1 MPVGS
6 SVETPPN
13 HRVGRDYERNL
24 RANVPR
30 TFYAA
35 CMSDGDRTTSLD
47 PNLEIGLEPS
57 IAQRLLEWQH
67 DTGYR
72 LDLDEWLTEGNTKAK
87 VAVVLASGPKQLS
100 KIIIKACP
108 PDRLTAR
115 EPRLHTQALAESPP
129 DFVSQHLVSQPFE
142 TIESSDKWRLL
153 FQSIAGD
160 SLRQIKPLAGVLHDD
175 RLPRLVGIITKSLLV
190 DWNVTF
196 DTQHVEPQVLLKREL
211 GSKAD
216 RNGPLIR
223 FLRDQTIENE
233 SWVRFAADPRLAV
246 PNAIQWSINH
256 DTWPDSNELIWAHF
270 GHVHGDLHPGN
281 VLIRIAPEPDA
292 HQFRLIDMSC
302 YSPAGSLARDL
313 NHLGLSILNEYFLD
327 TAARR
332 AGLMSIALGE
342 EGGASRAS
350 LELHGL
356 SAIFD
361 EVRQV
366 AGQWQSSMNGMRD
379 DWEDQMSLALVTEAL
394 EFVGRSSLPMNKRIW
409 FFELACVALGRY
421 LERHNVAIPPADP
434 ARVHLVGAHVPRVI
448 ENAVEKLLASCDFFS
463 GARSVICVFTD
474 TIQAETA
481 QRAATY
487 PWVGVMSFDADLDT
501 TGALKIA
508 REKAQRLNRLVAMGQ
523 AAKYANGS
531 TTWFALGGLSDR
543 PETIISTELRA
554 WRRAYKKTLDD
565 SLSALAKFSPHP
577 VTLVIFG
584 EPDGRVRIIAE
595 AVDDRFSDRAQI
607 VLVNDGTGDLG
618 GFVDV
623 YIELDPREVIE
634 ALPAYE
640 PQADPP
646 ATVPGHRGPL
656 ILDQEDNDWIRELAD
671 IVDQAA
677 GAAAGDLE
685 DVGRGFLR
693 GRMIAWFELSL
704 NLDVVPRMAESLFA
718 RILEEIDARDTRR
731 ISLLHYPG
739 AGGTTLARRAAWEM
753 HREVPTLY
761 CSSIHDEHG
770 LAQRVSRLS
779 QITGLPVL
787 VVLEQATDLVAD
799 RFYNRLRGDSIPA
812 VLLIVSRRNERPQGT
827 GSRSFYLGPATT
839 AAAVADLAERYSE
852 YVPHRKRELASVKP
866 GQPTAVPFYFGL
878 LAFEDEYEGI
888 EDYVSHSVANTTG
901 SDDEILLFIALIHRY
916 AGVSVA
922 GDLFAEILNVSADRA
937 VQLERSI
944 SDAARGLLIEDEPGF
959 WRTAHWL
966 VAAEM
971 IRQLL
976 RSATGDQDAW
986 RLGLSSLATRVIDQ
1000 ALQVFGPELPDDIR
1014 AVLDRLFIVRENRE
1028 QLDEPRPRSFSEL
1041 LEDIPS
1047 LNGRLEV
1054 LRHLAE
1060 SFPQEPHYWAHYGR
1074 LLSYEVG
1081 DTRAALDALNKA
1093 LLLDENDGVLY
1104 HIRGMVYRRQLREF
1118 SQDLKVSGNEEKL
1131 LRSVDLALA
1140 DFAEAAR
1147 LKDDSEYPHVA
1158 SVQVAVAA
1166 IDVAYARSGCASH
1179 SEFFSRPTSAPYR
1192 LLLERAEN
1200 AMDAIAEIRGG
1211 DQGSARADE
1220 ASLQLAALYDD
1231 YSALLQG
1238 WRHLLDRQDVYK
1250 APIRRQ
1256 LVRAYCRRAGS
1267 WSALRPND
1275 LIRVRTLLEENLRDD
1290 PTDSR
1295 SLRDW
1300 LRVARMGETSLDRA
1314 SELVSYWASQS
1325 DERDALYY
1333 DYVLSALQV
1342 IEGRASMLREAQRK
1356 TVRCRERASTFG
1368 NRKFSYEW
1376 LGHGSGLGMLIHYSD
1391 VPESWDRNDPDS
1403 VPIMLRRLP
1412 ARVSQIGSP
1421 QAGTLRLNEGLDAF
1435 FVPARAGVL
1444 RNRHENARVEAV
1456 IGFSYDGLRAWSV
1469 RLVPGSTSEP

>member
-1 MPVGS
+1 
-6 SVETPPN
+6 
-13 HRVGRDYERNL
+13 
-24 RANVPR
+24 
-30 TFYAA
+30 
-35 CMSDGDRTTSLD
+35 MSDGDRATALD
-47 PNLEIGLEPS
+47 PDLEVGLEPS
-57 IAQRLLEWQH
+57 IAQRLLQWQQ

-72 LDLDEWLTEGNTKAK
+72 LDLDEWLTAGNTKAK
-87 VAVVLASGPKQLS
+87 VAVVLASGPAPPS
-100 KIIIKACP
+100 KMIIKACP

-115 EPRLHTQALAESPP
+115 EPRLHAQALAESPP
-129 DFVSQHLVSQPFE
+129 DFANQHLVKQPFD

-160 SLRQIKPLAGVLHDD
+160 SLRQIKPLASVLHDD
-175 RLPRLVGIITKSLLV
+175 RLPRMAGIIAGSLLA
-190 DWNVTF
+190 DWNATF
-196 DTQHVEPQVLLKREL
+196 ETQRVEPQVLLKREL

-216 RNGPLIR
+216 RNSPLSR
-223 FLRDQTIENE
+223 FLREQGIDNE
-233 SWVRFAADPRLAV
+233 TWLRFSTEPGLVV
-246 PNAIQWSINH
+246 PNAILWSTNREM
-256 DTWPDSNELIWAHF
+256 WQDSNELIWAHI

-292 HQFRLIDMSC
+292 RQFRLIDMSC
-302 YSPAGSLARDL
+302 YSPTGSLARDL
-313 NHLGLSILNEYFLD
+313 NHLGLSVLNEYFLD
-327 TAARR
+327 TPARR
-332 AGLMSIALGE
+332 TGLMSIALGE
-342 EGGASRAS
+342 GGSIRAS

-356 SAIFD
+356 RAVIH

-366 AGQWQSSMNGMRD
+366 AAQWQSSMNGMRD

-394 EFVGRSSLPMNKRIW
+394 EFVGRNSLPMNRRVW
-409 FFELACVALGRY
+409 FFELACVALGRF
-421 LERHNVAIPPADP
+421 LERHNVAPPAADP
-434 ARVHLVGAHVPRVI
+434 ARVHLVGRYVRKVV
-448 ENAVEKLLASCDFFS
+448 ENAVESLLRSCDDFS
-463 GARSVICVFTD
+463 GARSAICVFTD
-474 TIQAETA
+474 TIHPDTV
-481 QRAATY
+481 QRAAAY

-501 TGALKIA
+501 TGALKLA
-508 REKAQRLNRLVAMGQ
+508 KEEPKRLNRLVAMGQ

-531 TTWFALGGLSDR
+531 TTWFALGGLTDR
-543 PETIISTELRA
+543 PETVIPKEVRA
-554 WRRAYKKTLDD
+554 WRRAYKKTLDEG
-565 SLSALAKFSPHP
+565 LSALAKFSTHP
-577 VTLVIFG
+577 VTVVIFG

-595 AVDDRFSDRAQI
+595 AVDDRFSDRAQVI
-607 VLVNDGTGDLG
+607 LVNDSTGDLG

-623 YIELDPREVIE
+623 HLQLDPREVIE

-640 PQADPP
+640 SQADLP

-656 ILDQEDNDWIRELAD
+656 TLEREDNDWIRELAD
-671 IVDQAA
+671 IVDLAA
-677 GAAAGDLE
+677 GADATDLD

-704 NLDVVPRMAESLFA
+704 DLDIVPHIAENLFA
-718 RILEEIDARDTRR
+718 RIQEEISVRDTRR
-731 ISLLHYPG
+731 VSLLHYPG
-739 AGGTTLARRAAWEM
+739 AGGTTLARRAAWET

-770 LAQRVSRLS
+770 LAQRVGRLS
-779 QITGLPVL
+779 QVTGLPVL

-799 RFYNRLRGDSIPA
+799 RFYNRLRGDSVPA
-812 VLLIVSRRNERPQGT
+812 VLLIVSRRNERPLDPGL
-827 GSRSFYLGPATT
+827 RSFYLGPAAT

-852 YVPHRKRELASVKP
+852 YVPQRRRELASVRP

-878 LAFEDEYEGI
+878 LAFEDQYEGL
-888 EDYVSHSVANTTG
+888 EDYVSHSVTNTVG
-901 SDDEILLFIALIHRY
+901 SDVEILLFIALIHRY

-922 GDLFAEILNVSADRA
+922 GDLFAEILNISADKA
-937 VQLERSI
+937 VQLDRSI
-944 SDAARGLLIEDEPGF
+944 SDAARGLLIEEEPGF

-966 VAAEM
+966 VAAEI

-976 RSATGDQDAW
+976 RTATGEQDTW
-986 RLGLSSLATRVIDQ
+986 RLGLSALAIRIIDQ

-1014 AVLDRLFIVRENRE
+1014 DVLDRLFIVRENRE

-1041 LEDIPS
+1041 LEHIPS

-1060 SFPQEPHYWAHYGR
+1060 SFPREAHYWAHYGR

-1081 DTRAALDALNKA
+1081 DTRAALEALNKA
-1093 LLLDENDGVLY
+1093 LLLDEHDSVLY
-1104 HIRGMVYRRQLREF
+1104 HIRGMVYRRQLR
-1118 SQDLKVSGNEEKL
+1118 DLSEGLGDSDNKEKL
-1131 LRSVDLALA
+1131 LESADLALA

-1166 IDVAYARSGCASH
+1166 IEAAYARSGCTSH
-1179 SEFFSRPTSAPYR
+1179 SEFLSRATSAPYR
-1192 LLLERAEN
+1192 LLLERAES
-1200 AMDAIAEIRGG
+1200 AMEAIAEIRAG
-1211 DQGSARADE
+1211 DQGSARAEE

-1238 WRHLLDRQDVYK
+1238 WRNLLDRRDVYK

-1267 WSALRPND
+1267 WSALSPND
-1275 LIRVRTLLEENLRDD
+1275 LVRVRALLEENLRDD
-1290 PTDSR
+1290 PTDAH

-1300 LRVARMGETSLDRA
+1300 LRVARMGEASLDRA

-1325 DERDALYY
+1325 EERDALYY

-1342 IEGRASMLREAQRK
+1342 IEGRASVLREAQRK
-1356 TVRCRERASTFG
+1356 IVRCRERAFTFG

-1376 LGHGSGLGMLIHYSD
+1376 LGLGSGLGALIHYSD
-1391 VPESWDRNDPDS
+1391 LPENWDRNDPDS
-1403 VPIMLRRLP
+1403 VPVILRRVP

-1421 QAGTLRLNEGLDAF
+1421 QSGSLRLNAGLDAF

-1469 RLVPGSTSEP
+1469 RLVPGSNS